1 MIQTINLSKTY
12 AIKKKEKFF
21 KNHVEYKQA
30 VKNLNLEIHEG
41 KIVGV
46 LGVNGAGKTTTI
58 KMLAT
63 LLEPT
68 SGEIRL
74 DNLQYTKQNRQ
85 KIKAKI
91 NLISGGE
98 RSLYWRL
105 TGRENLEY
113 FGSLYSIDN
122 LKDRI
127 DECLE
132 IVGLSDSADQ
142 LVETYSKGMKQRLQI
157 ARGIINKPKYLFMD
171 EPTLGLDVAVA
182 RNLREYIKKLA
193 KEENTAVI
201 LSTHYM
207 REAEEL
213 CDYIYVIDHGENVVG
228 GTVTD
233 LKKKYTQANQ
243 YDVEIEKDIDLF
255 KTKVLDCLDCTYEL
269 ENLVAHIKSQENIV
283 SKLFYLA
290 EENEIH
296 IVNFQEQETS
306 LEDCIME
313 IISKKENA

>member
-12 AIKKKEKFF
+12 AIKKKEKFL

-132 IVGLSDSADQ
+132 VVGLSDSANQ

-207 REAEEL
+207 REVEEL
-213 CDYIYVIDHGENVVG
+213 CDYIYVIDHGENVAE

-233 LKKKYTQANQ
+233 LKKRYTQANQ
-243 YDVEIEKDIDLF
+243 YDVEIEKNIDLF
-255 KTKVLDCLDCTYEL
+255 KAKVLDCLDCTYEL

-313 IISKKENA
+313 IISKKENV

>member
-12 AIKKKEKFF
+12 AIKKKEKFL

-30 VKNLNLEIHEG
+30 VKELNLEIHEG

-132 IVGLSDSADQ
+132 VVGLSDSANQ

-207 REAEEL
+207 REVEEL
-213 CDYIYVIDHGENVVG
+213 CDYIYVIDHGENVAE

-233 LKKKYTQANQ
+233 LKKRYTQANQ
-243 YDVEIEKDIDLF
+243 YDVEIEKNIDLF
-255 KTKVLDCLDCTYEL
+255 KAKVLDCLDCTYEL

-313 IISKKENA
+313 IISKKENV

>member
-132 IVGLSDSADQ
+132 IVGLSDSANQ

-213 CDYIYVIDHGENVVG
+213 CDYIYVIDHGENVAE

-313 IISKKENA
+313 IISKKENV

>member
-1 MIQTINLSKTY
+1 MIKTINLSKTY
-12 AIKKKEKFF
+12 KVRKKEKFL
-21 KNHVEYKQA
+21 KYHDEYKEA
-30 VKNLNLEIHEG
+30 VKGLNLEIPEG
-41 KIVGV
+41 KIIGI

-63 LLEPT
+63 LLEPS
-68 SGEIRL
+68 SGEIIL
-74 DNLQYTKQNRQ
+74 DDMKYTEKNRP
-85 KIKAKI
+85 KIKEKI

-113 FGSLYSIDN
+113 FGSLYNIHN
-122 LKDRI
+122 LNHKI

-132 IVGLSDSADQ
+132 IVGLSENADQ

-157 ARGIINKPKYLFMD
+157 ARGIINQPKYLFMD

-193 KEENTAVI
+193 KEQNTSVI

-207 REAEEL
+207 YEAEEL
-213 CDYIYVIDHGENVVG
+213 CDYIYVIDG
-228 GTVTD
+228 GRKVAEGTINN
-233 LKKKYTQANQ
+233 LKNKYTKANK
-243 YDVEIEKDIDLF
+243 YIVEVENDTRVF
-255 KTKVLDCLDCTYEL
+255 EEKVLKILECTYEL
-269 ENLVAHIKSQENIV
+269 KDKIAHVKSKENIT
-283 SKLFYLA
+283 SKLFYLS
-290 EENEIH
+290 EKNNIH
-296 IVNFQEQETS
+296 IVSFHEQETS

-313 IISKKENA
+313 IISNKDI